1 MKKLFLILL
10 IPISI
15 YPQGIEIKS
24 LSTNINTNNAEI
36 NFIQLNDSTAFFTSI
51 TDSENSIESSI
62 YMTSLQN
69 NEWSYKKYSKF
80 NSDIFNSANIFF
92 SPKGKVFFTICD
104 IDMINCRIVC
114 FEKER
119 KGFVEI
125 LPIINEEVNTQA
137 HFAKHNNQEVL
148 YFVSDREGG
157 FGGMDIWLSMIDKNG
172 NFGVPINAGERIN
185 TSLDEITPFF
195 NPYENTLYFSSNRKG
210 GLGGF
215 DVYKS
220 NGKLNL
226 WKKTSNVKQFNSKDD
241 EMYLSF
247 YSKDKGYFSSNR
259 KGAKYETTEFCCN
272 DIFSFES
279 INIDTI
285 PPLTNWLDF
294 SSISLYFHNDE
305 PDCCTMEDTTQRTY
319 KEAYISYFKLIDE
332 YQNHNDSLNGFFD
345 QNLRANYNQFLAV
358 LDKVKNDLENGSKIE
373 LQIRG
378 YASPLHKF
386 EYNINLSKRRIKSVI
401 NFISVYQNAVLSKRL
416 KSGDLVITELPLG
429 ESRVSEK
436 TSDDPKDK
444 RNSIYSLDAMLER
457 KIEIV
462 NIRLKE

>member
-1 MKKLFLILL
+1 MKNIVICLFLPLAL
-10 IPISI
+10 FS
-15 YPQGIEIKS
+15 QQTFKIKP
-24 LSTNINTNNAEI
+24 LEETINTFGTEI
-36 NFIQLNDSTAFFTSI
+36 NFVQINDSVAFYTSLND
-51 TDSENSIESSI
+51 DNGYQSSV
-62 YMTSLQN
+62 YLTKKN
-69 NEWSYKKYSKF
+69 NGKWLKGKYSKY
-80 NSDIFNSANIFF
+80 NSDSFNTGDVSF
-92 SPKGKVFFTICD
+92 SSNKKIVFSICD
-104 IDMINCRIVC
+104 FENSCDLVILQNDKFSKLESINN
-114 FEKER
+114 
-119 KGFVEI
+119 KGNKNVQSH
-125 LPIINEEVNTQA
+125 LV
-137 HFAKHNNQEVL
+137 KHNNQEVL

-185 TSLDEITPFF
+185 TSSDEITPFF
-195 NPYENTLYFSSNRKG
+195 NPCDNTLYFSSNRKG
-210 GLGGF
+210 GIGGF

-220 NGKLNL
+220 SGKLNL
-226 WKKTSNVKQFNSKDD
+226 WAKSSNVKQFNSKDD

-247 YSKDKGYFSSNR
+247 YTKDRGYFSSNR

-285 PPLTNWLDF
+285 TPLRNWLDF
-294 SSISLYFHNDE
+294 RPISLYFHNDE
-305 PDCCTMEDTTQRTY
+305 PDCCTMEDTTQKTY
-319 KEAYISYFKLIDE
+319 KESYISYFKLIDE
-332 YQNHNDSLNGFFD
+332 YENQNDSLSGFFD
-345 QNLRANYNQFLAV
+345 QNLRTNYNQFLAI
-358 LDKVKNDLENGSKIE
+358 LDQVKNDLEKGSKIE

-401 NFISVYQNAVLSKRL
+401 NFISVYQNSVLSKHL
-416 KSGDLVITELPLG
+416 KSGDLIVTELPLG
-429 ESRVSEK
+429 ESKVSET

-462 NIRLKE
+462 NIRSNE

>member
-1 MKKLFLILL
+1 MKNIVFCLFLPLALFSQQIF
-10 IPISI
+10 
-15 YPQGIEIKS
+15 EIKT
-24 LSTNINTNNAEI
+24 LEETINTFGAEL
-36 NFIQLNDSTAFFTSI
+36 NFVQINDSVAFYTSI
-51 TDSENSIESSI
+51 NDNNGYQSSV
-62 YMTSLQN
+62 YFTKNKNKNGKWL
-69 NEWSYKKYSKF
+69 KGKYSKYNSESF
-80 NSDIFNSANIFF
+80 NTGDISFSSNKKIIF
-92 SPKGKVFFTICD
+92 SICD
-104 IDMINCRIVC
+104 FKNYCDLVILKNDKFSKLGSINN
-114 FEKER
+114 
-119 KGFVEI
+119 KGNKNVQSH
-125 LPIINEEVNTQA
+125 LV
-137 HFAKHNNQEVL
+137 KHDNQEVL

-157 FGGMDIWLSMIDKNG
+157 FGGMDIWLSIIDENG

-185 TSLDEITPFF
+185 TSSDEITPFF

-220 NGKLNL
+220 KGKLNL
-226 WKKTSNVKQFNSKDD
+226 WTNTSNVKHFNSKDD

-247 YSKDKGYFSSNR
+247 YSKEKGHFSSNR
-259 KGAKYETTEFCCN
+259 KGAKFETTEFCCN

-294 SSISLYFHNDE
+294 SPISLYFHNDE
-305 PDCCTMEDTTQRTY
+305 PDCCTMETTTQRTY
-319 KEAYISYFKLIDE
+319 KDAYISYFKLIDAYE
-332 YQNHNDSLNGFFD
+332 NQNDSLNDFFD
-345 QNLRANYNQFLAV
+345 QNLRVNYNQFLAV

-401 NFISVYQNAVLSKRL
+401 NFISVYQNTVLSKHL

>member
-1 MKKLFLILL
+1 MKNIVFCLVLPLALFSQQIF
-10 IPISI
+10 
-15 YPQGIEIKS
+15 EIKT
-24 LSTNINTNNAEI
+24 LEETINTFGAEL
-36 NFIQLNDSTAFFTSI
+36 NFVQINDSVAFYTSI
-51 TDSENSIESSI
+51 NDDNGYQSSV
-62 YMTSLQN
+62 YFTKN
-69 NEWSYKKYSKF
+69 NNGKWLKGKYSKYNSESF
-80 NSDIFNSANIFF
+80 NTGDISF
-92 SPKGKVFFTICD
+92 SSNRKIVFSICD
-104 IDMINCRIVC
+104 FENSCDLVILKNDKFSKLESINN
-114 FEKER
+114 
-119 KGFVEI
+119 KGNKNVQSH
-125 LPIINEEVNTQA
+125 LV
-137 HFAKHNNQEVL
+137 KHNNQEVL
-148 YFVSDREGG
+148 YFVSDREDG
-157 FGGMDIWLSMIDKNG
+157 FGGMDIWLSIIDENG

-185 TSLDEITPFF
+185 TSSDEITPFF
-195 NPYENTLYFSSNRKG
+195 SPYENTLYFSSNRKG

-215 DVYKS
+215 DIYKS

-226 WKKTSNVKQFNSKDD
+226 WTKATNVKHFNSKDD

-247 YSKDKGYFSSNR
+247 YSKDRGYFSSNR

-294 SSISLYFHNDE
+294 SPISLYFHNDE
-305 PDCCTMEDTTQRTY
+305 PDCCTMEATTQKTY

-332 YQNHNDSLNGFFD
+332 YENQNDSLNSFFD
-345 QNLRANYNQFLAV
+345 QNLRANYNQFLAI

-401 NFISVYQNAVLSKRL
+401 NFISVYQNAVLSKHL
-416 KSGDLVITELPLG
+416 KSGDLVVTELPLG
-429 ESRVSEK
+429 ESKVSEK

-462 NIRLKE
+462 NIRLNE

>member
-1 MKKLFLILL
+1 MKNIVFCLVLPLALFSQQIF
-10 IPISI
+10 
-15 YPQGIEIKS
+15 EIKT
-24 LSTNINTNNAEI
+24 LEETINTFGAEL
-36 NFIQLNDSTAFFTSI
+36 NFVQINDSVAFYTSI
-51 TDSENSIESSI
+51 NDDNGYQSSV
-62 YMTSLQN
+62 YFTKN
-69 NEWSYKKYSKF
+69 NNGKWLKGKYSKYNSESF
-80 NSDIFNSANIFF
+80 NTGDISF
-92 SPKGKVFFTICD
+92 SSNRKIVFSICD
-104 IDMINCRIVC
+104 FENSCDLVILKNDKFSKLESINN
-114 FEKER
+114 
-119 KGFVEI
+119 KGNKNVQSH
-125 LPIINEEVNTQA
+125 LV
-137 HFAKHNNQEVL
+137 KHNNQEVL
-148 YFVSDREGG
+148 YFVSDREDG
-157 FGGMDIWLSMIDKNG
+157 FGGMDIWLSIIDENG

-185 TSLDEITPFF
+185 TSSDEITPFF
-195 NPYENTLYFSSNRKG
+195 SPYENTLYFSSNRKG

-215 DVYKS
+215 DIYKS

-226 WKKTSNVKQFNSKDD
+226 WTKATNVKHFNSKDD

-247 YSKDKGYFSSNR
+247 YSKDRGYFSSNR

-294 SSISLYFHNDE
+294 SPISLYFHNDE
-305 PDCCTMEDTTQRTY
+305 PDCCTMEVTTQKTY

-332 YQNHNDSLNGFFD
+332 YENQNDSLNSFFD
-345 QNLRANYNQFLAV
+345 QNLRANYNQFLAI

-401 NFISVYQNAVLSKRL
+401 NFISVYQNAVLSKHL
-416 KSGDLVITELPLG
+416 KSGDLVVTELPLG
-429 ESRVSEK
+429 ESKVSEK

-462 NIRLKE
+462 NIRLNE

>member
-1 MKKLFLILL
+1 MKNIVFCLFLPLALFSQQIF
-10 IPISI
+10 
-15 YPQGIEIKS
+15 EIKT
-24 LSTNINTNNAEI
+24 LEETINTFGAELNFVQI
-36 NFIQLNDSTAFFTSI
+36 NDSVAFYTSLNDDNGYQSSVYFTK
-51 TDSENSIESSI
+51 
-62 YMTSLQN
+62 N
-69 NEWSYKKYSKF
+69 NNGKWLKGKYSKYNSESF
-80 NSDIFNSANIFF
+80 NTGDISF
-92 SPKGKVFFTICD
+92 SSNKKIVFSICD
-104 IDMINCRIVC
+104 FENSCDLVILKNDKFSKLESINN
-114 FEKER
+114 
-119 KGFVEI
+119 KGNKNVQSH
-125 LPIINEEVNTQA
+125 LV
-137 HFAKHNNQEVL
+137 KHNNQEVL
-148 YFVSDREGG
+148 YFVSDREDG
-157 FGGMDIWLSMIDKNG
+157 FGGMDIWLSIIDENG

-185 TSLDEITPFF
+185 TSSDEITPFF
-195 NPYENTLYFSSNRKG
+195 SPYENTLYFSSNRKG

-226 WKKTSNVKQFNSKDD
+226 WTKASNVKHFNSKDD

-259 KGAKYETTEFCCN
+259 RGAKYETTEFCCN
-272 DIFSFES
+272 DIFSFKS

-294 SSISLYFHNDE
+294 SPISLYFHNDE
-305 PDCCTMEDTTQRTY
+305 PDCCTMEVTTQKTY

-332 YQNHNDSLNGFFD
+332 YENQNDSLNSFFD
-345 QNLRANYNQFLAV
+345 QNLRANYNQFLAI

-401 NFISVYQNAVLSKRL
+401 NFISVYQNAVLSKHL
-416 KSGDLVITELPLG
+416 KSGDLVVTELPLG
-429 ESRVSEK
+429 ESKVSEK

-462 NIRLKE
+462 NIRLNE

>member
-1 MKKLFLILL
+1 MKNIVFCLVLPLALFSQQIF
-10 IPISI
+10 
-15 YPQGIEIKS
+15 EIKT
-24 LSTNINTNNAEI
+24 LEETINTFGAEL
-36 NFIQLNDSTAFFTSI
+36 NFVQINDSVAFYTSI
-51 TDSENSIESSI
+51 NDDNGYQSSVYFTKNNNGKWLKGEYSKYNSESFNTGDISFSSNRKIVFSICDFENSCDLVILKNDKFSKLESI
-62 YMTSLQN
+62 N
-69 NEWSYKKYSKF
+69 N
-80 NSDIFNSANIFF
+80 
-92 SPKGKVFFTICD
+92 KGNKNVQSHL
-104 IDMINCRIVC
+104 V
-114 FEKER
+114 
-119 KGFVEI
+119 
-125 LPIINEEVNTQA
+125 
-137 HFAKHNNQEVL
+137 KHNNQEVL
-148 YFVSDREGG
+148 YFVSDREDG
-157 FGGMDIWLSMIDKNG
+157 FGGMDIWLSIIDENG

-185 TSLDEITPFF
+185 TSSDEITPFF
-195 NPYENTLYFSSNRKG
+195 SPYENTLYFSSNRKG

-226 WKKTSNVKQFNSKDD
+226 WTKATNVKHFNSKDD

-247 YSKDKGYFSSNR
+247 YSKDRGYFSSNR

-294 SSISLYFHNDE
+294 SPISLYFHNDE
-305 PDCCTMEDTTQRTY
+305 PDCCTMEATTQKTY

-332 YQNHNDSLNGFFD
+332 YENQNDSLNSFFD

-358 LDKVKNDLENGSKIE
+358 LDKVKNDLEKGSKIE

-401 NFISVYQNAVLSKRL
+401 NFISVYQNAVLSKHL
-416 KSGDLVITELPLG
+416 KSGDLVVTELPLG
-429 ESRVSEK
+429 ESKVSEK

-462 NIRLKE
+462 NIRLNE

>member
-1 MKKLFLILL
+1 MKNIVFCLVLPLALFSQQIF
-10 IPISI
+10 
-15 YPQGIEIKS
+15 EIKT
-24 LSTNINTNNAEI
+24 LEETINTFGAEL
-36 NFIQLNDSTAFFTSI
+36 NFVQINDSVAFYTSI
-51 TDSENSIESSI
+51 NDDNGYQSSV
-62 YMTSLQN
+62 YFTKN
-69 NEWSYKKYSKF
+69 NNGKWLKGKYSKYNSESF
-80 NSDIFNSANIFF
+80 NTGDISF
-92 SPKGKVFFTICD
+92 SSNRKIVFSICD
-104 IDMINCRIVC
+104 FENSCDLVILKNDKFSKLESINN
-114 FEKER
+114 
-119 KGFVEI
+119 KGNKNVQSH
-125 LPIINEEVNTQA
+125 LV
-137 HFAKHNNQEVL
+137 KHNNQEVL
-148 YFVSDREGG
+148 YFVSDREDG
-157 FGGMDIWLSMIDKNG
+157 FGGMDIWLSIIDENG

-185 TSLDEITPFF
+185 TSSDEITPFF
-195 NPYENTLYFSSNRKG
+195 SPYENTLYFSSNRKG

-226 WKKTSNVKQFNSKDD
+226 WAKTSNVKQFNSKDD

-294 SSISLYFHNDE
+294 SPISLYFHNDE
-305 PDCCTMEDTTQRTY
+305 PDCCTMEDTTQKTY
-319 KEAYISYFKLIDE
+319 KEAYILYFKLIDE
-332 YQNHNDSLNGFFD
+332 YENQNDSLSGFFD

-358 LDKVKNDLENGSKIE
+358 LDKVKNDLEKGSKIE

-401 NFISVYQNAVLSKRL
+401 NFISVYQNAVLSKHL
-416 KSGDLVITELPLG
+416 KSGDLVVTELPLG
-429 ESRVSEK
+429 ESKVSEK

-462 NIRLKE
+462 NIRLNE

>member
-1 MKKLFLILL
+1 MKNIVFCLVLPLALFSQQIF
-10 IPISI
+10 
-15 YPQGIEIKS
+15 EIKT
-24 LSTNINTNNAEI
+24 LEETINTFGAEL
-36 NFIQLNDSTAFFTSI
+36 NFVQINDSVAFYTSI
-51 TDSENSIESSI
+51 NDDNGYQSSV
-62 YMTSLQN
+62 YFTKN
-69 NEWSYKKYSKF
+69 NNGKWLKGKYSKYNSESF
-80 NSDIFNSANIFF
+80 NTGDISF
-92 SPKGKVFFTICD
+92 SSNRKIVFSICD
-104 IDMINCRIVC
+104 FENSCDLVILKNDKFSKLESINN
-114 FEKER
+114 
-119 KGFVEI
+119 KGNKNVQSH
-125 LPIINEEVNTQA
+125 LV
-137 HFAKHNNQEVL
+137 KHNNQEVL
-148 YFVSDREGG
+148 YFVSDREDG
-157 FGGMDIWLSMIDKNG
+157 FGGMDIWLSIIDENG

-185 TSLDEITPFF
+185 TSSDEITPFF
-195 NPYENTLYFSSNRKG
+195 SPYENTLYFSSNRKG

-226 WKKTSNVKQFNSKDD
+226 WTKATNVKHFNSKDD

-294 SSISLYFHNDE
+294 SPISLYFHNDE
-305 PDCCTMEDTTQRTY
+305 PDCCTMEDTTQKTY
-319 KEAYISYFKLIDE
+319 KEAYILYFKLIDE
-332 YQNHNDSLNGFFD
+332 YENQNDSLSGFFD

-401 NFISVYQNAVLSKRL
+401 NFISVYQNAVLSKHL
-416 KSGDLVITELPLG
+416 KSGDLVVTELPLG
-429 ESRVSEK
+429 ESKVSEK

-462 NIRLKE
+462 NIRLNE

>member
-1 MKKLFLILL
+1 MKNIVFCLVLPLALFSQQIF
-10 IPISI
+10 
-15 YPQGIEIKS
+15 EIKT
-24 LSTNINTNNAEI
+24 LEETINTFGAEL
-36 NFIQLNDSTAFFTSI
+36 NFVQINDSVAFYTSI
-51 TDSENSIESSI
+51 NDDNGYQSSV
-62 YMTSLQN
+62 YFTKN
-69 NEWSYKKYSKF
+69 NNGKWLKGKYSKYNSESF
-80 NSDIFNSANIFF
+80 NTGDISF
-92 SPKGKVFFTICD
+92 SSNRKIVFSICD
-104 IDMINCRIVC
+104 FENSCDLVILKNDKFSKLESINN
-114 FEKER
+114 
-119 KGFVEI
+119 KGNKNVQSH
-125 LPIINEEVNTQA
+125 LV
-137 HFAKHNNQEVL
+137 KHNNQEVL
-148 YFVSDREGG
+148 YFVSDREDG
-157 FGGMDIWLSMIDKNG
+157 FGGMDIWLSIIDENG

-226 WKKTSNVKQFNSKDD
+226 WAKTSNVKQFNSKDD

-294 SSISLYFHNDE
+294 SPISLYFHNDE
-305 PDCCTMEDTTQRTY
+305 PDCCTMKDTTQKTY
-319 KEAYISYFKLIDE
+319 KEAYILYFKLIDE
-332 YQNHNDSLNGFFD
+332 YENQNDSLSGFFD

-358 LDKVKNDLENGSKIE
+358 LDKVKNDLEKGSKIE

-401 NFISVYQNAVLSKRL
+401 NFISVYQNAVLSKHL
-416 KSGDLVITELPLG
+416 KSGDLVVTELPLG
-429 ESRVSEK
+429 ESKVSEK

-462 NIRLKE
+462 NIRLNE

>member
-1 MKKLFLILL
+1 MKNIVFCLVLPLALFSQQIF
-10 IPISI
+10 
-15 YPQGIEIKS
+15 EIKT
-24 LSTNINTNNAEI
+24 LEETINTFGAEL
-36 NFIQLNDSTAFFTSI
+36 NFVQINDSVAFYTSI
-51 TDSENSIESSI
+51 NDDNGYQSSV
-62 YMTSLQN
+62 YFTKN
-69 NEWSYKKYSKF
+69 NNGKWLKGKYSKYNSESF
-80 NSDIFNSANIFF
+80 NTGDISF
-92 SPKGKVFFTICD
+92 SSNRKIVFSICD
-104 IDMINCRIVC
+104 FENSCDLVILKNDKFSKLESINN
-114 FEKER
+114 
-119 KGFVEI
+119 KGNKNVQSH
-125 LPIINEEVNTQA
+125 LV
-137 HFAKHNNQEVL
+137 KHNNQEVL
-148 YFVSDREGG
+148 YFVSDREDG
-157 FGGMDIWLSMIDKNG
+157 FGGMDIWLSIIDENG

-185 TSLDEITPFF
+185 TSSDEITPFF
-195 NPYENTLYFSSNRKG
+195 SPYENTLYFSSNRKG

-226 WKKTSNVKQFNSKDD
+226 WTKASNVKQFNSKDD

-294 SSISLYFHNDE
+294 SPISLYFHNDE
-305 PDCCTMEDTTQRTY
+305 PDCCTMEDTTQKTY
-319 KEAYISYFKLIDE
+319 KEAYILYFKLIDE
-332 YQNHNDSLNGFFD
+332 YENQNDSLSGFFD

-358 LDKVKNDLENGSKIE
+358 LDKVKNDLEKGSKIE

-401 NFISVYQNAVLSKRL
+401 NFISVYQNAVLSKHL
-416 KSGDLVITELPLG
+416 KSGDLVVTELPLG
-429 ESRVSEK
+429 ESKVSEK

-462 NIRLKE
+462 NIRLNE

>member
-1 MKKLFLILL
+1 MKNIVFCLFLPLAL
-10 IPISI
+10 FS
-15 YPQGIEIKS
+15 QQVFEIKP
-24 LSTNINTNNAEI
+24 LEETINTFGAEL
-36 NFIQLNDSTAFFTSI
+36 NFVQINDSVAFYTSI
-51 TDSENSIESSI
+51 NDNNGYQSSVYFTKNSNGKW
-62 YMTSLQN
+62 L
-69 NEWSYKKYSKF
+69 KGKYSKYNSESF
-80 NSDIFNSANIFF
+80 NTGDISF
-92 SPKGKVFFTICD
+92 SSNRKIVFSICD
-104 IDMINCRIVC
+104 FENSCDLVILKNDKFSKLESINN
-114 FEKER
+114 
-119 KGFVEI
+119 KGNNNVQSHLI
-125 LPIINEEVNTQA
+125 
-137 HFAKHNNQEVL
+137 KHKNQEVL
-148 YFVSDREGG
+148 YFVSDREDG
-157 FGGMDIWLSMIDKNG
+157 FGGMDIWLSIIDENG

-185 TSLDEITPFF
+185 TPSDEITPFF

-220 NGKLNL
+220 SGKLNL
-226 WKKTSNVKQFNSKDD
+226 WTKTSNVKHFNSKDD

-285 PPLTNWLDF
+285 PSLTNWLDF
-294 SSISLYFHNDE
+294 SPISLYFHNDE
-305 PDCCTMEDTTQRTY
+305 PDCCTMEATTQKTY

-332 YQNHNDSLNGFFD
+332 YENQNDSLSGFFD
-345 QNLRANYNQFLAV
+345 QNLRANYNQFLSI
-358 LDKVKNDLENGSKIE
+358 LDKMKNDLENGSKIE

-401 NFISVYQNAVLSKRL
+401 NFISVYQNAVLSKYL
-416 KSGDLVITELPLG
+416 KSGNLVVTELPLG
-429 ESRVSEK
+429 ESKVSEK

-444 RNSIYSLDAMLER
+444 RHSIYSLDAMLER

-462 NIRLKE
+462 NIRLNE

>member
-1 MKKLFLILL
+1 
-10 IPISI
+10 
-15 YPQGIEIKS
+15 
-24 LSTNINTNNAEI
+24 
-36 NFIQLNDSTAFFTSI
+36 
-51 TDSENSIESSI
+51 
-62 YMTSLQN
+62 
-69 NEWSYKKYSKF
+69 
-80 NSDIFNSANIFF
+80 
-92 SPKGKVFFTICD
+92 
-104 IDMINCRIVC
+104 
-114 FEKER
+114 
-119 KGFVEI
+119 
-125 LPIINEEVNTQA
+125 
-137 HFAKHNNQEVL
+137 
-148 YFVSDREGG
+148 
-157 FGGMDIWLSMIDKNG
+157 MDIWLSMIDKNG

-226 WKKTSNVKQFNSKDD
+226 WAKTSNVKQFNSKDD

-294 SSISLYFHNDE
+294 SPISLYFHNDE
-305 PDCCTMEDTTQRTY
+305 PDCCTMEVTTQKTY

-332 YQNHNDSLNGFFD
+332 YENQNDSLNGFFD

-401 NFISVYQNAVLSKRL
+401 NFISVYQNAVLSKHL
-416 KSGDLVITELPLG
+416 KSGDLVITQLPLG
-429 ESRVSEK
+429 ESKVSEK

-444 RNSIYSLDAMLER
+444 KNSIYSLDAMLER

-462 NIRLKE
+462 NIRLNE

>member
-10 IPISI
+10 IPITI

-24 LSTNINTNNAEI
+24 LSSNINTNNAEI

-51 TDSENSIESSI
+51 TDSENNIESSI
-62 YMTSLQN
+62 YMTSLHN

-104 IDMINCRIVC
+104 IEMINCRIVC

-148 YFVSDREGG
+148 YFVSDRKGG

-226 WKKTSNVKQFNSKDD
+226 WKKTSNVKQFNTKDD

-272 DIFSFES
+272 DIFSFE
-279 INIDTI
+279 IIEIDTI
-285 PPLTNWLDF
+285 FPEINWVDFEPLE
-294 SSISLYFHNDE
+294 LYFHNDE
-305 PDCCTMEDTTQRTY
+305 PDCCTMKTITNQTY
-319 KEAYISYFKLIDE
+319 KDAYISYFKLVDE
-332 YQNHNDSLNGFFD
+332 YKSQNDSLNNFFETT
-345 QNLRANYNQFLAV
+345 LKLSYNRLKKLLEMLLLE
-358 LDKVKNDLENGSKIE
+358 LDDGKKIE

-378 YASPLHKF
+378 FASPLHKF
-386 EYNINLSKRRIKSVI
+386 EYNINLSQRRIQSVI
-401 NFISVYQNAVLSKRL
+401 NYISTYHNTVLSKYL
-416 KSGDLVITELPLG
+416 KTGQLTIVELPLG
-429 ESRVSEK
+429 ESKVSK
-436 TSDDPKDK
+436 NTSDNPYDIK
-444 RNSIYSLDAMLER
+444 NSIYSLEAIMER

-462 NIRLKE
+462 KVILKD

>member
-1 MKKLFLILL
+1 MKNIVFCLVLPLALFSQQIF
-10 IPISI
+10 
-15 YPQGIEIKS
+15 EIKT
-24 LSTNINTNNAEI
+24 LEETINTFGAEL
-36 NFIQLNDSTAFFTSI
+36 NFVQINDSVAFYTSI
-51 TDSENSIESSI
+51 NDDNGYQSSV
-62 YMTSLQN
+62 YFTKN
-69 NEWSYKKYSKF
+69 NNGKWLKGKYSKYNSESF
-80 NSDIFNSANIFF
+80 NTGDISF
-92 SPKGKVFFTICD
+92 SSNRKIVFSICD
-104 IDMINCRIVC
+104 FENSCDLVILKNDKFSKLESINN
-114 FEKER
+114 
-119 KGFVEI
+119 KGNKNVQSH
-125 LPIINEEVNTQA
+125 LV
-137 HFAKHNNQEVL
+137 KHNNQEVL
-148 YFVSDREGG
+148 YFVSDREDG
-157 FGGMDIWLSMIDKNG
+157 FGGMDIWLSIIDENG

-185 TSLDEITPFF
+185 TSSDEITPFF
-195 NPYENTLYFSSNRKG
+195 SPYENTLYFSSNRKG

-215 DVYKS
+215 DIYKS

-226 WKKTSNVKQFNSKDD
+226 WTKATNVKHFNSKDD

-294 SSISLYFHNDE
+294 SPISLYFHNDE
-305 PDCCTMEDTTQRTY
+305 PDCCTMEATTQKTY

-332 YQNHNDSLNGFFD
+332 YENQNDSLNSFFD
-345 QNLRANYNQFLAV
+345 QNLHANYNQFLAI

-401 NFISVYQNAVLSKRL
+401 NFISVYQNAVLSKHL
-416 KSGDLVITELPLG
+416 KSGDLVVTELPLG
-429 ESRVSEK
+429 ESKVSEK

-462 NIRLKE
+462 NIRLNE

>member
-1 MKKLFLILL
+1 MKNIVFCLFLPLAL
-10 IPISI
+10 FS
-15 YPQGIEIKS
+15 QQLFEIKT
-24 LSTNINTNNAEI
+24 LEETINTFGAEL
-36 NFIQLNDSTAFFTSI
+36 NFVQINDSVAFYTSI
-51 TDSENSIESSI
+51 NDDNGYQSSV
-62 YMTSLQN
+62 YFTKN
-69 NEWSYKKYSKF
+69 NNGKWLKGKYSKYNSESF
-80 NSDIFNSANIFF
+80 NTGDISF
-92 SPKGKVFFTICD
+92 SSNRKIVFSICD
-104 IDMINCRIVC
+104 FENSCDLVILKNDKFSKLESINN
-114 FEKER
+114 
-119 KGFVEI
+119 KGNKNVQSH
-125 LPIINEEVNTQA
+125 LV
-137 HFAKHNNQEVL
+137 KHNNQEVL
-148 YFVSDREGG
+148 YFVSDREDG
-157 FGGMDIWLSMIDKNG
+157 FGGMDIWLSIIDENG

-185 TSLDEITPFF
+185 TSSDEITPFF
-195 NPYENTLYFSSNRKG
+195 SPYENTLYFSSNRKG

-220 NGKLNL
+220 NGKFNL
-226 WKKTSNVKQFNSKDD
+226 WTKASNVKHFNSKDD

-285 PPLTNWLDF
+285 PSLTNWLDF
-294 SSISLYFHNDE
+294 SPISLYFHNDE
-305 PDCCTMEDTTQRTY
+305 PDCCTMEATTQKTY

-332 YQNHNDSLNGFFD
+332 YENQNDSLSGFFD

-358 LDKVKNDLENGSKIE
+358 LDKVKNDLEKGSKIE

-401 NFISVYQNAVLSKRL
+401 NFISVYQNAVLSKHL
-416 KSGDLVITELPLG
+416 KSGDLVVTELPLG
-429 ESRVSEK
+429 ESKVSEK

-462 NIRLKE
+462 NIRLNK